1 MNVYTYLLLL
11 AQISDALNSTMYRN
25 NVFTAISFC
34 LQVLKVY
41 TVIILNNFLKQKN
54 SEKVLYVYRH

>member
-1 MNVYTYLLLL
+1 MNVYTYLRLL

-41 TVIILNNFLKQKN
+41 TVIILNNFLKQQN